1 MSEAEKKRTVS
12 IELTAE
18 QRRLLRMLRTSP
30 AMGTDATLEQ
40 VIAYILSSV
49 CDGVR
54 REGSWEAGCVASMFG
69 DWYWEPPPLCS
80 VCEFEVLDEDDEL
93 EIESKRC
100 ETCLIRLVDDW
111 EQSLPEDAAEQL
123 ELCERAFAREPPPE
137 ALRHCWER
145 MKADGFTGPAG
156 ELLAPE
162 ATPVQCNGDAKSGR
176 ATSDALP
183 SADDSK
189 G

>member
-1 MSEAEKKRTVS
+1 MSVKQSVS

-30 AMGTDATLEQ
+30 AVGPDATLEQ
-40 VIAYILSSV
+40 VISYIMSSV

-54 REGSWEAGCVASMFG
+54 REGSWEHGCVASMFG

-80 VCEFEVLDEDDEL
+80 VCEFEVLDEDDPL
-93 EIESKRC
+93 EMESKRC
-100 ETCLIRLVDDW
+100 ETCLVRLVDDW
-111 EQSLPEDAAEQL
+111 EQSLSEDAEEQL
-123 ELCERAFAREPPPE
+123 GLCARAFAREPAPD

-145 MKADGFTGPAG
+145 MKADGFTGPTG
-156 ELLAPE
+156 ELLAPA
-162 ATPVQCNGDAKSGR
+162 ATPVQCNGDAESGR
-176 ATSDALP
+176 SVSNPVSGAVDP
-183 SADDSK
+183 K